1 MSKYIQPEGHWQP
14 WYDDRRDYNTNAPT
28 YYDYLANMNGVIQQL
43 TDYVNKVVS
52 RDVEVEDTSSIDMVK
67 EASWLTS
74 ELNKT
79 IIKANAKISQEGD
92 NGNLIEIKDDGLFVD
107 GKLKKDLET
116 LTSNFE
122 KFKQKVIVGG
132 SGINVNT
139 LGDITT
145 ISADLTKLQGK
156 LVAGDNIEIKGN
168 VIKAVRDAS
177 AADKEPKIK
186 TLIDATRAAGT
197 FQTLPPEGFVFEDV
211 RLNEMRTQGTYYVS
225 ASTSLTGG
233 GAWVIVHSTKNHGA
247 CLQIVVREYGGGVYW
262 RTGTPAKKKSSE
274 GKVDGYWTE
283 WRTFNM
289 RSPLTGELL
298 DGGVSKVTQ
307 ENINKTTGWSDDG
320 LISPD
325 GQSERLF
332 YRYSD
337 NTVKK
342 QRFLFRNWKK
352 DDHFQSFAIKPRSR
366 TMYKFSEQEN
376 IDGTMRNLVQI
387 YDWQEGR
394 RIRSYYTKSS
404 IGHANDAAWVGDDI
418 YIASSGAGVY
428 RFRPDEHMNE
438 DSIVYTRCPFIPN
451 DVVGTGT
458 RRVSGITSDPDNE
471 KILYITTND
480 ETPNKIAASDRV
492 IIWKWNLD
500 DNTYVK
506 MYDAPRTRWYVQ
518 GMEYYKGKFYVAYSK
533 TNETTNHVGIEID
546 VIDKSS
552 QEVVETF
559 TMSGLIEPEGMH
571 LLDAPV
577 QDAHGTLT
585 RWDAYLCV
593 GISEYTAEQA
603 FTAIAPEP
611 STEGIDRYGDNW

>member
-1 MSKYIQPEGHWQP
+1 MVQNIQPKGQWEP
-14 WYDDRRDYNTNAPT
+14 WYDNRRDYNTNAPT
-28 YYDYLANMNGVIQQL
+28 YYDYLSNMNGVIEQL

-52 RDVEVEDTSSIDMVK
+52 RDVEVEDTNSIDMVK

-79 IIKANAKISQEGD
+79 IIKANAKISKSGD
-92 NGNLIEIKDDGLFVD
+92 NGNLVEIKDDGLFVD

-122 KFKQKVIVGG
+122 KFKQKVIVGAG
-132 SGINVNT
+132 GINVNT

-145 ISADLTKLQGK
+145 ISADLTKLQSK
-156 LVAGDNIEIKGN
+156 LIAGDNIEIKGN
-168 VIKAVRDAS
+168 VIKATRDAT
-177 AADKEPKIK
+177 AASKEPKIN

-225 ASTSLTGG
+225 ASTSVTGG

-262 RTGTPAKKKSSE
+262 RTGTPAKKESSS
-274 GKVDGYWTE
+274 GALDGYWTD

-289 RSPLTGELL
+289 RDPLTGDLK
-298 DGGVSKVTQ
+298 DGGISKLTSDNVA
-307 ENINKTTGWSDDG
+307 KTTGWSDNG

-325 GQSERLF
+325 GKSERLF

-337 NTVKK
+337 NTVKR

-366 TMYKFSEQEN
+366 TMYKFSEQEDIN
-376 IDGTMRNLVQI
+376 GTMRNLVQI

-394 RIRSYYTKSS
+394 RIRSYYTPTSL
-404 IGHANDAAWVGDDI
+404 GHANDAAWVGDDI
-418 YIASSGAGVY
+418 YIASSGAGIY
-428 RFRPDEHMNE
+428 RFRPDEHVNE

-451 DVVGTGT
+451 DIVGTGY
-458 RRVSGITSDPDNE
+458 RRVSGITHDPDNE
-471 KILYITTND
+471 QVLYITTND
-480 ETPNKIAASDRV
+480 ETPDKIASSDRV
-492 IIWKWNLD
+492 IIWKWNLE

-506 MYDAPRTRWYVQ
+506 MYDAPRSRWYVQ
-518 GMEYYKGKFYVAYSK
+518 GMEYYKGKFYIAYNK
-533 TNETTNHVGIEID
+533 ANETTSHVGIEID
-546 VIDKSS
+546 VIDKST

-577 QDAHGTLT
+577 QDTHGTLT
-585 RWDAYLCV
+585 RWDCYLCL

-603 FTAIAPEP
+603 FTTIAPEP
-611 STEGIDRYGDNW
+611 GTDGIDRYGDDW